1 MVVLLSSSALNALWQ
16 LLERGWIE
24 GRAEM
29 EAKLK
34 TQRLHEAELQ
44 KELER
49 MLETRRLV
57 HEAERQQLL
66 ARLKAVELGG
76 K

>member
-1 MVVLLSSSALNALWQ
+1 MK
-16 LLERGWIE
+16 
-24 GRAEM
+24 
-29 EAKLK
+29 AKLE

-49 MLETRRLV
+49 MLETQRLVHEVELQTQELEKMLETQRLV